1 MQQNRFINNKVFRID
16 LDGGDWI
23 EIKDEISFAE
33 YREFLAES
41 DYGKGDI
48 LKSTVPFLKKCI
60 VAWGFAD
67 AEGEIVE
74 VTPENIDKLNART
87 VLELTPAVFGHYN
100 PEKKSS
106 EPSGQTSGKE

>member
-48 LKSTVPFLKKCI
+48 LKSVLVGKK
-60 VAWGFAD
+60 F
-67 AEGEIVE
+67 E
-74 VTPENIDKLNART
+74 VLIYGPDL
-87 VLELTPAVFGHYN
+87 
-100 PEKKSS
+100 
-106 EPSGQTSGKE
+106 PS